1 MIETFKPIVP
11 PPLPLP
17 TAMPALSLKPRVWPA
32 FVAFVALLVLEVVV
46 ATGVVAA
53 LAVCK
58 YGTKLKLH
66 DVVTESQSAPGLLTS
81 FVGTMALAAGLAL
94 AGAWLSPT
102 FWRDRLRLRRAPLR
116 LPILLAGTLGV
127 MSVGMLVSALMEL
140 HWLPRSNSLDVLD
153 NMLQGLSAPGAVL
166 AVLLLGLLPGL
177 VEELLFRGYIQ
188 TRLVARWGAGWGIF
202 STALMFGISHLDLM
216 QGAFAVGVGCILG
229 FITMRVGSIVPAM
242 ICHAV
247 NNTLSMVL
255 SVSGGEDHPG
265 KVASLIMLLV
275 GLVLLPLVLLYLR
288 ARLPAASGKLAA

>member
-11 PPLPLP
+11 PPLP
-17 TAMPALSLKPRVWPA
+17 PATPDFKPRVWPA
-32 FVAFVALLVLEVVV
+32 FVAFVALLVLEIVV
-46 ATGVVAA
+46 ATGVVVA
-53 LAVCK
+53 LTFFK
-58 YGTKLKLH
+58 YGIKLKLH

-94 AGAWLSPT
+94 AGAWLSPM
-102 FWRDRLRLRRAPLR
+102 FWRDRLRLRRVPLR

-140 HWLPRSNSLDVLD
+140 HWLPQSNSLDVLD
-153 NMLQGLSAPGAVL
+153 HMLQGLSAPGAVL

-188 TRLVARWGAGWGIF
+188 SRLVARWGAGWGIF
-202 STALMFGISHLDLM
+202 CTALMFGISHLDLM

-229 FITMRVGSIVPAM
+229 FITVRTGSIVPAM
-242 ICHAV
+242 ICHAA

-255 SVSGGEDHPG
+255 SVTGGDDHPG
-265 KVASLIMLLV
+265 RGVSLIMLLV
-275 GLVLLPLVLLYLR
+275 GLVLLPLALLYLR
-288 ARLPAASGKLAA
+288 ARLPAAPGKLAA